1 VTGSPNGPAEG
12 PAIASNRPTPR
23 RGGAVLVAAGILLSR
38 IMGFVR
44 TRAFTH
50 FLGTSDA
57 ADAFSAAIRIPNFL
71 QNLFGE
77 GVLSASFI
85 PVYAKL
91 IAEGN
96 DEEAGRVAGAVFSLL
111 ALVAT
116 VGVVVGVL
124 ATPHLIVLLAPGFT
138 GPKRELT
145 IRLVQIVFP
154 GVGLLVI
161 SAWCLGILNS
171 HGRFFLSYA
180 SPVALNLVMIAALLG
195 FGPRVAQ
202 AKLVIWVAWAS
213 VAGSAL
219 QVAVQLPALSR
230 LERKLRVSLDVR
242 TRNVRIVLA
251 NFFPVF
257 LGRGVVQISGYVDQ
271 WLASFIIGGAVAVL
285 GYAQN
290 VSMLPISLFGM
301 AIAASELPAMS
312 AAVGGEAEIASEI
325 RERLDGGL
333 RRIAFFIIPSAA
345 AFLLLG
351 DIIAGVLYQSG
362 QFNRDGTVW
371 VWGVLAGSAVGLLA
385 GTMGRLYS
393 SAFYAQRDTT
403 TPLKFALLRV
413 ALTLALGYVA
423 ALLLPQWLGIAPKWG
438 VAGLT
443 ASAGVA
449 GWIEFAL
456 LRHSTNRRIGT
467 TGVPL
472 GRIGVLW
479 AAAIA
484 AAVPALGVKVALG
497 SARPVAL
504 ALVALPLFA
513 IAYLFLTN
521 RARVPEAA
529 DFIGRILRMTRRAEK
544 TG

>member
-1 VTGSPNGPAEG
+1 VTGPADGPKEA
-12 PAIASNRPTPR
+12 AARRNRTT
-23 RGGAVLVAAGILLSR
+23 GGAVLVAGGIFLSR
-38 IMGFVR
+38 IMGLVR

-85 PVYAKL
+85 PVYARL
-91 IAEGN
+91 LAEG
-96 DEEAGRVAGAVFSLL
+96 DEEEAGRVAGAVFSLL
-111 ALVAT
+111 ALIAT
-116 VGVVVGVL
+116 VLVVVGVI
-124 ATPHLIVLLAPGFT
+124 ATPHLIALLTPGFT
-138 GPKRELT
+138 GDKQLLT
-145 IRLVQIVFP
+145 IKLVQVMFP
-154 GVGLLVI
+154 GVGVLVI

-171 HGRFFLSYA
+171 HRRFFLSYA
-180 SPVALNLVMIAALLG
+180 SPVAWNLMMIAALLF
-195 FGPRVAQ
+195 FGPRVVQ
-202 AKLVIWVAWAS
+202 ANLVMLVALAS
-213 VAGSAL
+213 VAGAIL
-219 QVAVQLPALSR
+219 QLSVQLPTLFR
-230 LERKLRVSLDVR
+230 LERKMRASLDIR
-242 TRNVRIVLA
+242 AANVRSVIT
-251 NFFPVF
+251 NFVPVF
-257 LGRGVVQISGYVDQ
+257 FGRGVVQISAYVDQ

-312 AAVGGEAEIASEI
+312 SALGTSADVASEI
-325 RERLDGGL
+325 RRRLDEGL
-333 RRIAFFIIPSAA
+333 RRIAFYIIPSAA

-362 QFNRDGTVW
+362 EFKREGTVW

-393 SAFYAQRDTT
+393 SAWYAQRDTI
-403 TPLKFALLRV
+403 TPLKFAMLRV
-413 ALTLALGYVA
+413 ALTLGLGYVA
-423 ALLLPQWLGIAPKWG
+423 ALLLPGWLGISPKWG

-449 GWIEFAL
+449 GWLEFWL
-456 LRHSTNRRIGT
+456 LRRSMNRRIGA

-472 GRIGVLW
+472 GRIAVLW
-479 AAAIA
+479 LSALAAALPA
-484 AAVPALGVKVALG
+484 YAVKLAMGVG
-497 SARPVAL
+497 HPVYL
-504 ALVALPLFA
+504 ALISLPLFGL
-513 IAYLFLTN
+513 AYLFFTS

-529 DFIGRILRMTRRAEK
+529 EFRERISRVLRRLD
-544 TG
+544 

>member
-1 VTGSPNGPAEG
+1 MSA
-12 PAIASNRPTPR
+12 ADRRNRTT
-23 RGGAVLVAAGILLSR
+23 GGAVLVAGGIFLSR
-38 IMGFVR
+38 IMGLVR

-85 PVYAKL
+85 PVYARL
-91 IAEGN
+91 LAEG
-96 DEEAGRVAGAVFSLL
+96 DEEEAGRVAGAVFSLL
-111 ALVAT
+111 ALIAT
-116 VGVVVGVL
+116 VLVVVGVI
-124 ATPHLIVLLAPGFT
+124 ATPHLIALLTPGFT
-138 GPKRELT
+138 GDKQLLT
-145 IRLVQIVFP
+145 IKLVQVMFP
-154 GVGLLVI
+154 GVGVLVI

-171 HGRFFLSYA
+171 HRRFFLSYA
-180 SPVALNLVMIAALLG
+180 SPVAWNLMMIAALLL
-195 FGPRVAQ
+195 FGPRVVQ
-202 AKLVIWVAWAS
+202 ANLVMLVALAS
-213 VAGSAL
+213 VAGAIL
-219 QVAVQLPALSR
+219 QLSVQLPTLFR
-230 LERKLRVSLDVR
+230 LERKMRASLDIR
-242 TRNVRIVLA
+242 AANVRSVIT
-251 NFFPVF
+251 NFVPVF
-257 LGRGVVQISGYVDQ
+257 FGRGVVQISAYVDQ

-312 AAVGGEAEIASEI
+312 SALGTSADVASEI
-325 RERLDGGL
+325 RRRLDEGL
-333 RRIAFFIIPSAA
+333 RRIAFYIIPSAA

-362 QFNRDGTVW
+362 EFKREGTVW

-393 SAFYAQRDTT
+393 SAWYAQRDTI
-403 TPLKFALLRV
+403 TPLKFAMLRV
-413 ALTLALGYVA
+413 ALTLGLGYVA
-423 ALLLPQWLGIAPKWG
+423 ALLLPGWLGISPKWG

-449 GWIEFAL
+449 GWLEFWL
-456 LRHSTNRRIGT
+456 LRRSMNRRIGA

-472 GRIGVLW
+472 GRIAVLW
-479 AAAIA
+479 LSALAAALPA
-484 AAVPALGVKVALG
+484 YAVKLAMGVG
-497 SARPVAL
+497 HPVYL
-504 ALVALPLFA
+504 ALISLPLFA
-513 IAYLFLTN
+513 FVYLFFTS

-529 DFIGRILRMTRRAEK
+529 EFRERISRVIRRLD
-544 TG
+544 

>member
-1 VTGSPNGPAEG
+1 VTGPADGPKEA
-12 PAIASNRPTPR
+12 AARRNRTT
-23 RGGAVLVAAGILLSR
+23 GGAVLVAGGIFLSR
-38 IMGFVR
+38 IMGLVR

-85 PVYAKL
+85 PVYARL
-91 IAEGN
+91 LAEG
-96 DEEAGRVAGAVFSLL
+96 DEEEAGRVAGAVFSLL
-111 ALVAT
+111 ALIAT
-116 VGVVVGVL
+116 VLVVVGVI
-124 ATPHLIVLLAPGFT
+124 ATPHLIALLTPGFT
-138 GPKRELT
+138 GDKQLLT
-145 IRLVQIVFP
+145 IKLVQVMFP
-154 GVGLLVI
+154 GVGVLVI

-171 HGRFFLSYA
+171 HRRFFLSYA
-180 SPVALNLVMIAALLG
+180 SPVAWNLMMIAALLF

-202 AKLVIWVAWAS
+202 ANLVMLVALAS
-213 VAGSAL
+213 VAGAIL
-219 QVAVQLPALSR
+219 QLSVQLPTLFR
-230 LERKLRVSLDVR
+230 LERKMRASLDIR
-242 TRNVRIVLA
+242 AANVRSVIT
-251 NFFPVF
+251 NFVPVF
-257 LGRGVVQISGYVDQ
+257 FGRGVVQISAYVDQ

-312 AAVGGEAEIASEI
+312 SALGTSADVASEI
-325 RERLDGGL
+325 RRRLDEGL
-333 RRIAFFIIPSAA
+333 RRIAFYIIPSAA

-362 QFNRDGTVW
+362 EFKREGTVW

-393 SAFYAQRDTT
+393 SAWYAQRDTI
-403 TPLKFALLRV
+403 TPLKFAMLRV
-413 ALTLALGYVA
+413 ALTLGLGYVA
-423 ALLLPQWLGIAPKWG
+423 ALLLPGWLGISPKWG

-449 GWIEFAL
+449 GWLEFWL
-456 LRHSTNRRIGT
+456 LRRSMNRRIGA

-472 GRIGVLW
+472 GRIAVLW
-479 AAAIA
+479 LSALAAALPA
-484 AAVPALGVKVALG
+484 YAVKLAMGVG
-497 SARPVAL
+497 HPVYL
-504 ALVALPLFA
+504 ALISLPLFGL
-513 IAYLFLTN
+513 AYLFFTS

-529 DFIGRILRMTRRAEK
+529 EFRERISRVLRRLD
-544 TG
+544 

>member
-1 VTGSPNGPAEG
+1 VSGSPNGPAGG
-12 PAIASNRPTPR
+12 PAVASNRPSPR
-23 RGGAVLVAAGILLSR
+23 QGGAGLVAAGILLSR

-124 ATPHLIVLLAPGFT
+124 ATPHLIVLLAPGFI

-202 AKLVIWVAWAS
+202 ANLVTWVAWAS
-213 VAGSAL
+213 VAGSAV
-219 QVAVQLPALSR
+219 QVGVQLPVLSR

-312 AAVGGEAEIASEI
+312 AAVGGEAEVASEI
-325 RERLDGGL
+325 RDRLDRGL

-456 LRHSTNRRIGT
+456 LRRSTNRRIGA

-484 AAVPALGVKVALG
+484 AALPALGAKFALG
-497 SARPVAL
+497 SSRPVVL
-504 ALVALPLFA
+504 AFVALPLFA
-513 IAYLFLTN
+513 VAYLFLTS

-529 DFIGRILRMTRRAEK
+529 DFIRRIPRLIRRADK

>member
-1 VTGSPNGPAEG
+1 
-12 PAIASNRPTPR
+12 
-23 RGGAVLVAAGILLSR
+23 
-38 IMGFVR
+38 
-44 TRAFTH
+44 
-50 FLGTSDA
+50 
-57 ADAFSAAIRIPNFL
+57 
-71 QNLFGE
+71 
-77 GVLSASFI
+77 
-85 PVYAKL
+85 VYAKL

-96 DEEAGRVAGAVFSLL
+96 EEEAGRVAGAVFSLL

-124 ATPHLIVLLAPGFT
+124 ATPHLIVLLAPGFL
-138 GPKRELT
+138 GAKRELT

-161 SAWCLGILNS
+161 SAWCLGVLNS

-202 AKLVIWVAWAS
+202 TNLVIWVAWAS

-219 QVAVQLPALSR
+219 QVAVQLPTLSR
-230 LERKLRVSLDVR
+230 VERKLRVSLGIR
-242 TRNVRIVLA
+242 TRNVRIVLT

-312 AAVGGEAEIASEI
+312 AAVGGEAEVASEI

-393 SAFYAQRDTT
+393 SAFYARRDTA

-413 ALTLALGYVA
+413 ALTLGLGYVA

-443 ASAGVA
+443 ASAGIA
-449 GWIEFAL
+449 AWIEFAL

-484 AAVPALGVKVALG
+484 AALPALGVKFALG
-497 SARPVAL
+497 SSRPVAL
-504 ALVALPLFA
+504 AFVALPLFA
-513 IAYLFLTN
+513 VAYLFLTS

-529 DFIGRILRMTRRAEK
+529 DFIGRIPGMIRRANK